1 LGGSELF
8 RTGIVASFLMRIA
21 VTGAS
26 GKTGWRV
33 VDEALLRGHQ
43 VVPILRPDSQ
53 VPQALADGKV
63 EIKRLDLANQAALM
77 AALSGCDALVIATGA
92 RPSLDLAGP
101 LKVDALGIRAQI
113 SACKKAG
120 VERVVLVSSLCS
132 GRFFHPL
139 NLFGLI
145 LLWKRLGERWLA
157 ASGLKYTIVRPGGLK
172 EAEEQLE
179 LQGIRFTDADQQ
191 ESSSIPR
198 RLVAKVC
205 LDAIE
210 LPAAVGRILEIT
222 SAEDVVPQALADWL
236 AVNPA

>member
-1 LGGSELF
+1 
-8 RTGIVASFLMRIA
+8 MRIA
-21 VTGAS
+21 ITGAS

-33 VDEALLRGHQ
+33 VDEALLRGNQ

-63 EIKRLDLANQAALM
+63 EIKRLDLANQAALVT
-77 AALSGCDALVIATGA
+77 ALSGCDALVIATGA

-157 ASGLKYTIVRPGGLK
+157 ASGLKWTIVRPGGLK

-210 LPAAVGRILEIT
+210 LPASVGRILEIT
-222 SAEDVVPQALADWL
+222 SAADVVPQALGDWL

>member
-33 VDEALLRGHQ
+33 VDEALLRGNQ

-63 EIKRLDLANQAALM
+63 EIKRLDLANQAALV

>member
-1 LGGSELF
+1 
-8 RTGIVASFLMRIA
+8 MRIA

-33 VDEALLRGHQ
+33 VDEALLRGNQ

-53 VPQALADGKV
+53 VPQALVDGNV
-63 EIKRLDLANQAALM
+63 EIKRLDLANQAALV

-157 ASGLKYTIVRPGGLK
+157 ASGLKWTIVRPGGLK

-205 LDAIE
+205 LDAID
-210 LPAAVGRILEIT
+210 LPAAVGRIIEIT
-222 SAEDVVPQALADWL
+222 SAADVVPQALGDWL

>member
-1 LGGSELF
+1 
-8 RTGIVASFLMRIA
+8 MRIA

-33 VDEALLRGHQ
+33 VDEALLRGNQ

-63 EIKRLDLANQAALM
+63 EIKRLDLANQAALV

-145 LLWKRLGERWLA
+145 LLWKCLGERWLA

>member
-1 LGGSELF
+1 
-8 RTGIVASFLMRIA
+8 MRIA

-33 VDEALLRGHQ
+33 VDEALLRGNQ

-53 VPQALADGKV
+53 VPQALAEGKV
-63 EIKRLDLANQAALM
+63 EIKRLDLANQAALV

-101 LKVDALGIRAQI
+101 FKVDALGIRAQI

-191 ESSSIPR
+191 ESNSIPR

>member
-1 LGGSELF
+1 
-8 RTGIVASFLMRIA
+8 MRIA

-157 ASGLKYTIVRPGGLK
+157 ASGLK
-172 EAEEQLE
+172 
-179 LQGIRFTDADQQ
+179 
-191 ESSSIPR
+191 
-198 RLVAKVC
+198 
-205 LDAIE
+205 
-210 LPAAVGRILEIT
+210 
-222 SAEDVVPQALADWL
+222 
-236 AVNPA
+236 

>member
-1 LGGSELF
+1 LF

-33 VDEALLRGHQ
+33 VDEALLRGNQ

-53 VPQALADGKV
+53 VPQALVDGNV
-63 EIKRLDLANQAALM
+63 EIKRLDLANQAALV

-157 ASGLKYTIVRPGGLK
+157 ASGLKWTIVRPGGLK

-205 LDAIE
+205 LDAID
-210 LPAAVGRILEIT
+210 LPAAVGRIIEIT
-222 SAEDVVPQALADWL
+222 SAADVVPQALGDWL

>member
-1 LGGSELF
+1 LF

-33 VDEALLRGHQ
+33 VDEALLRGNQ

-63 EIKRLDLANQAALM
+63 EIKRLDLANQAALV

-157 ASGLKYTIVRPGGLK
+157 ASGLKWTIVRPGGLK

-222 SAEDVVPQALADWL
+222 SAADVVPQALGDWL

>member
-1 LGGSELF
+1 
-8 RTGIVASFLMRIA
+8 MRIA

-33 VDEALLRGHQ
+33 VDEALLRGNQ

-53 VPQALADGKV
+53 VPQALAEGKV
-63 EIKRLDLANQAALM
+63 EIKRLDLANQAALV

-132 GRFFHPL
+132 GRLFHPL

-191 ESSSIPR
+191 ESNSIPR

-222 SAEDVVPQALADWL
+222 SAEDVVSQALADWL

>member
-1 LGGSELF
+1 
-8 RTGIVASFLMRIA
+8 MRIA

-33 VDEALLRGHQ
+33 VDEALLRGNQ

-63 EIKRLDLANQAALM
+63 EIKRLDLANQAALV

-157 ASGLKYTIVRPGGLK
+157 ASGLKWTIVRPGGLK

-210 LPAAVGRILEIT
+210 LPASVGRILEIT
-222 SAEDVVPQALADWL
+222 SAADVVPQALGDWL

>member
-1 LGGSELF
+1 
-8 RTGIVASFLMRIA
+8 MRIA

-33 VDEALLRGHQ
+33 VDEALLRGNQ

-53 VPQALADGKV
+53 VPQALAEGKV
-63 EIKRLDLANQAALM
+63 EIKRLDLANQAALV

-132 GRFFHPL
+132 GRLFHPL

-191 ESSSIPR
+191 ESNSIPR

>member
-1 LGGSELF
+1 
-8 RTGIVASFLMRIA
+8 MRIA

-33 VDEALLRGHQ
+33 VDEALLRGNQ

-63 EIKRLDLANQAALM
+63 EIKRLDLANQAALV

-101 LKVDALGIRAQI
+101 LEVDALGIRAQI

>member
-1 LGGSELF
+1 
-8 RTGIVASFLMRIA
+8 MRIA

-33 VDEALLRGHQ
+33 VDEALLRGNQ

-53 VPQALADGKV
+53 VPQALVDGNV
-63 EIKRLDLANQAALM
+63 EIKRLDLANQAALV

-157 ASGLKYTIVRPGGLK
+157 ASGLKWTIVRPGGLK

-198 RLVAKVC
+198 RLVARVC

-222 SAEDVVPQALADWL
+222 SAADVVPQALGDWL

>member
-1 LGGSELF
+1 
-8 RTGIVASFLMRIA
+8 MRIA

-33 VDEALLRGHQ
+33 VDEALLRGNQ

-53 VPQALADGKV
+53 VPQALAEGKV
-63 EIKRLDLANQAALM
+63 EIKRLDLANQAALV

-101 LKVDALGIRAQI
+101 FKVDALGIRAQI

-132 GRFFHPL
+132 GRLFHPL

-191 ESSSIPR
+191 ESNSIPR

>member
-1 LGGSELF
+1 
-8 RTGIVASFLMRIA
+8 MRIA

-33 VDEALLRGHQ
+33 VDEALLRGNQ

-63 EIKRLDLANQAALM
+63 EIKRLDLANQAALV

-145 LLWKRLGERWLA
+145 LLWKRLGERWLT

>member
-1 LGGSELF
+1 
-8 RTGIVASFLMRIA
+8 MRIA

-33 VDEALLRGHQ
+33 VDEALLRGNQ

-53 VPQALADGKV
+53 VPQALVDGNV
-63 EIKRLDLANQAALM
+63 EIKRLDLANQAALV

-157 ASGLKYTIVRPGGLK
+157 ASGLKWTIVRPGGLK

-222 SAEDVVPQALADWL
+222 SAADVVPQALGDWL

>member
-1 LGGSELF
+1 
-8 RTGIVASFLMRIA
+8 MRIA
-21 VTGAS
+21 ITGAS

-33 VDEALLRGHQ
+33 VDEALLRGNQ

-63 EIKRLDLANQAALM
+63 EIKRLDLANQAALV

-157 ASGLKYTIVRPGGLK
+157 ASGLKWTIVRPGGLK

-179 LQGIRFTDADQQ
+179 LQGILFTDADQQ

-198 RLVAKVC
+198 RLVARVC

-222 SAEDVVPQALADWL
+222 SAADVVPQALGDWL

>member
-1 LGGSELF
+1 
-8 RTGIVASFLMRIA
+8 MRIA
-21 VTGAS
+21 ITGAS

-33 VDEALLRGHQ
+33 VDEALLRGNQ
-43 VVPILRPDSQ
+43 VVPIMRPDSQ

-63 EIKRLDLANQAALM
+63 EIKRLDLANQAALV

-92 RPSLDLAGP
+92 RPSLDLAGS

-157 ASGLKYTIVRPGGLK
+157 ASGLKWTIVRPGGLK
-172 EAEEQLE
+172 EAEEQQE

-198 RLVAKVC
+198 RLVARVC

-222 SAEDVVPQALADWL
+222 SAADVVPQALGDWL

>member
-1 LGGSELF
+1 
-8 RTGIVASFLMRIA
+8 MRIA
-21 VTGAS
+21 ITGAS

-33 VDEALLRGHQ
+33 VDEALLRGNQ

-53 VPQALADGKV
+53 VPQALVDGNV
-63 EIKRLDLANQAALM
+63 EIKRLDLANQAALV

-157 ASGLKYTIVRPGGLK
+157 ASGLKWTIVRPGGLK

-198 RLVAKVC
+198 RLVARVC

-222 SAEDVVPQALADWL
+222 SAADVVPQALGDWL

>member
-1 LGGSELF
+1 LF

-33 VDEALLRGHQ
+33 VDEALLRGNQ

-53 VPQALADGKV
+53 VPQAFADGKV
-63 EIKRLDLANQAALM
+63 EIKRLDLANQAALV

-132 GRFFHPL
+132 GRLFHPL